1 MRGALATCGQCKN
14 CLNPHWKARCL
25 SPLYASTQQPA
36 GGRGK
41 LANGSKSAW
50 VDNAGRGGGGGGRG
64 GRGRRGGRG
73 GGRGRRGGR
82 PPTDSELESNA
93 LTDGEEGQQHL
104 YWAGSPG
111 AEDEDAFGQETALQQ
126 RRGQQGQG
134 SWAGTSD
141 NSLMPTAS
149 GRQRFSGDHSLLLF
163 TSNFELVS
171 CAASG

>member
-1 MRGALATCGQCKN
+1 VRGALATCGQCKN

-25 SPLYASTQQPA
+25 SPLYAATQQPA
-36 GGRGK
+36 GSRGK
-41 LANGSKSAW
+41 LANGSKSAR
-50 VDNAGRGGGGGGRG
+50 VGKAGRGSGGGG
-64 GRGRRGGRG
+64 RGGRG

-82 PPTDSELESNA
+82 PPTDSELETNA
-93 LTDGEEGQQHL
+93 LTDGEAGQPHL

-126 RRGQQGQG
+126 RRGQQAQG
-134 SWAGTSD
+134 SWAGTGD

-171 CAASG
+171 SGAASGWAGG